1 MIPELGQATGNASI
15 EQKREKLHLT
25 TLAVEHGRTQN
36 NVQVSEDVDCYQNTG
51 EQSER
56 VRGAKPFED
65 KDSRTTPM
73 AGGKN
78 MLTAEG
84 WCRPG
89 LTTGYLPPLALD
101 ETSQPERK
109 QIASYRQVDISAL

>member
-1 MIPELGQATGNASI
+1 MCKC
-15 EQKREKLHLT
+15 QKMLI
-25 TLAVEHGRTQN
+25 VN
-36 NVQVSEDVDCYQNTG
+36 QNTG

-56 VRGAKPFED
+56 VRGPFED

-89 LTTGYLPPLALD
+89 LTTGYLRPLALD
-101 ETSQPERK
+101 ETSHPERK
-109 QIASYRQVDISAL
+109 QIASYRQVDISAPEGCNRSRCPDLTLVSS